1 MSMVTYL
8 QKSNSYIIPK
18 CIRLENLIPENT
30 EGLGG
35 EKPP

>member
-1 MSMVTYL
+1 MSMVIYL
-8 QKSNSYIIPK
+8 QGSNSCNFPK

-30 EGLGG
+30 EGVGG